1 MLKIVTIIKLKKK
14 SNPLFRF
21 APKLWTC
28 AVSMLMLVSGCS
40 NIECPLDNIVVMTCG
55 LYTTDT
61 HEHLKL
67 QETLDVLPM
76 GKDTVLLNCASNITD
91 FMLPLRQAA
100 DADTFLLRFT
110 GRTGQVSTDT
120 LIVSHTNTPHYESI
134 ECPATVFHTLTDVKW
149 KHQEG
154 TDFPLSI
161 DSVALVRTV
170 VNYDDVENLR
180 IYLRTVAP

>member
-1 MLKIVTIIKLKKK
+1 
-14 SNPLFRF
+14 
-21 APKLWTC
+21 
-28 AVSMLMLVSGCS
+28 MLMLVSGCS

>member
-1 MLKIVTIIKLKKK
+1 MKKK
-14 SNPLFRF
+14 YNPLFRF
-21 APKLWTC
+21 ASRLG
-28 AVSMLMLVSGCS
+28 VSVVSLLIFVSGCS

-55 LYTTDT
+55 LYSADT

-67 QETLDVLPM
+67 QETLDVLPL

-120 LIVSHTNTPHYESI
+120 LIVFHTNTPHYESI

>member
-21 APKLWTC
+21 APKLWAC

-76 GKDTVLLNCASNITD
+76 GKDTVLLNCASDITD

>member
-1 MLKIVTIIKLKKK
+1 
-14 SNPLFRF
+14 
-21 APKLWTC
+21 
-28 AVSMLMLVSGCS
+28 
-40 NIECPLDNIVVMTCG
+40 MTCG

>member
-14 SNPLFRF
+14 SNPLSRF
-21 APKLWTC
+21 APKLWAC